1 MNISVLLAP
10 YRDGFT
16 AAIEAAVADTLEGN
30 GHTPLLYD
38 PHAEGFDTRKAS
50 IATHAKGLRLR
61 LLRRP
66 GF

>member
-10 YRDGFT
+10 YRAGFT
-16 AAIEAAVADTLEGN
+16 AAIAAAVADTLEGN
-30 GHTPLLYD
+30 GPPLLYD

-50 IATHAKGLRLR
+50 IATHVKGLRLR